1 MSSPACARE
10 GSRAPDYPEAARAY
24 VKWCWENLGPLELDG
39 EGVARRGTIVR
50 LLVLPG
56 HADEAVENLRWLHRS
71 CGTGIAISMMSQ
83 YTPAHAALRTPG
95 WDRTIAEE
103 EFLRVTDEA
112 ARLGMDEGWTQPWG
126 TAVGN
131 DELMGEN
138 MAPGPG
144 AVGPRQ
150 APNGSV

>member
-1 MSSPACARE
+1 
-10 GSRAPDYPEAARAY
+10 
-24 VKWCWENLGPLELDG
+24 
-39 EGVARRGTIVR
+39 
-50 LLVLPG
+50 
-56 HADEAVENLRWLHRS
+56 
-71 CGTGIAISMMSQ
+71 MSQ

-126 TAVGN
+126 TAVGD